1 MKINT
6 SIIILITLLFDFKVD
21 AGQIKIMVSN
31 IDEEKGVIHYGI
43 YNDSDL
49 FPEEDGKL
57 LGGFKEASKVVKD
70 GLIINDL
77 QESNYAIAIYHDK
90 NSNRKFDTFLKFPK
104 EKYGFSNNA
113 KVFLGP
119 PKFEDASFFVGRD
132 SIVEIIIEL
141 R

>member
-6 SIIILITLLFDFKVD
+6 LSIILTFILLDFKVD
-21 AGQIKIMVSN
+21 AGQIKLMVSN
-31 IDEEKGVIHYGI
+31 IDEEKGTIHYGI
-43 YNDSDL
+43 YNDSEL
-49 FPEEDGKL
+49 FPEEEGKI
-57 LGGFKEASKVVKD
+57 LGGFKEASKAVRD
-70 GLIINDL
+70 GFIINNLD
-77 QESNYAIAIYHDK
+77 ESNYAIAIYHDK
-90 NSNRKFDTFLKFPK
+90 NSNKKFDTFLAIPK

-132 SIVEIIIEL
+132 SIVEITIEL